1 MHDTSVLGLLL
12 SRQTSER
19 AMHADNIVARIVGP
33 CLHGLHAKRVAACQR
48 LVVAV
53 VLGAALSLS
62 AIALGVR
69 SSTAYR
75 HRIKSVDRL
84 LSNAALHISRESIY
98 AALAARWLTGVRQ
111 ILLVIDWSDLTA
123 DQRWHWLRASV
134 AVEGRSVT
142 LYEEVH
148 PQRRLNNPNVHCRFL
163 ARVAKLL
170 PAGCEPIVM
179 TDAGFRATWFKAV
192 TARGWVFIGRIR
204 GRALVRPDTGTW
216 TRATGLYGK
225 ATEHARDL
233 GPHHYAHGNPI
244 GVRLILVKR
253 PALGRHRL
261 NIYGQPRTGRASA
274 KCARNAREPWL
285 LAASIRLAHLSAST
299 VVRLYAQR
307 MRIEQSFRD
316 TKNLRLGQGLHTT
329 RSRTRE
335 RLQMLLLIGHL
346 AAFVQRLIGEAAKTH
361 QLELNFM
368 ATHRTARPEIS
379 TLTLARRIL
388 LSLSPSE
395 WLDRL
400 APWAAIPPLRSQA
413 VNACEPR

>member
-1 MHDTSVLGLLL
+1 MHGTSVLGLLL

-19 AMHADNIVARIVGP
+19 AMHAESIVARVVRP
-33 CLHGLHAKRVAACQR
+33 CLDSLHAKRVAACQR

-75 HRIKSVDRL
+75 HRIKCVDRL
-84 LSNAALHISRESIY
+84 LGNPALHTSRESIY
-98 AALAARWLTGVRQ
+98 AALASRWLTGLRQ
-111 ILLVIDWSDLTA
+111 VLLVVDWSDLTA
-123 DQRWHWLRASV
+123 DQRWHLLRASV

-148 PQRRLNNPNVHCRFL
+148 PQRCLNNPNVHRRFL
-163 ARVAKLL
+163 ARVAQLL

-192 TARGWVFIGRIR
+192 AARGWPFIGRIR
-204 GRALVRPDTGTW
+204 GRALVRAHRGAW
-216 TRATGLYGK
+216 TRATGLYGQ
-225 ATEHARDL
+225 ATERARDL
-233 GPHHYAHGNPI
+233 GPHDYAHTNPI
-244 GVRLILVKR
+244 SVRLIVVKQR
-253 PALGRHRL
+253 ARGRHRL
-261 NIYGQPRTGRASA
+261 NMYGRPRTGRTSA
-274 KCARNAREPWL
+274 KCARRAREPWL
-285 LAASIRLAHLSAST
+285 LATSIRLSHLSART
-299 VVRLYAQR
+299 LVRLYAQR

-316 TKNLRLGQGLHTT
+316 TKNLRMGQGLHTT
-329 RSRTRE
+329 RSRTRQ

-346 AAFVQRLIGEAAKTH
+346 ATFVQRLIGEAAKAH

-388 LSLSPSE
+388 LSFSPSE

-400 APWAAIPPLRSQA
+400 APWAAIPPLRIQA
-413 VNACEPR
+413 ANACV